1 MNAYATIVQALGTLT
16 IVAAA
21 LAVGLLLALWMPS
34 GRQRLRATFSGR
46 ERHPIA
52 WAFFVALVAMA
63 GSLYLSDGVG
73 LLPCKLCWFQRIAM
87 YPLVLVLGVGLLRG
101 DAGVW
106 RFALPLP
113 LVGLL
118 ISGYHV
124 ALQYQPSLDLISCG
138 AGGEC
143 SVRYLLVFGFVSIP
157 VMAGG
162 AFLLI
167 TALLLA
173 VRTVQTENDFD
184 ASSDFSLTV

>member
-1 MNAYATIVQALGTLT
+1 MNAYATIVQALGALT
-16 IVAAA
+16 IVAAG
-21 LAVGLLLALWMPS
+21 LAVLLFSALLVPS
-34 GRQRLRATFSGR
+34 GRQWLRATFGGR

-52 WAFFVALVAMA
+52 WAFFVAVVAMS

-87 YPLVLVLGVGLLRG
+87 YPLVFVLGVGLLRG

-113 LVGLL
+113 LMGLV
-118 ISGYHV
+118 ISAYHV
-124 ALQYQPSLDLISCG
+124 ALQYQPSLDLIPCD

-167 TALLLA
+167 SALLLA
-173 VRTVQTENDFD
+173 VRTVHRENDLD
-184 ASSDFSLTV
+184 PSSDSS